1 MINLLAKGLKAL
13 NSDDSPWQISL
24 ALCLG
29 LLVGLTPLLTVHNM
43 FLLLLV
49 LIVRVNLGVF
59 SLSLGIFSGVAYVID
74 PLSEG
79 FGFWLLPVESLQS
92 FWTAMY
98 QISFW
103 RLLQFNN
110 SLVLGSLCLCL
121 LLVPAVFIGSK
132 VLIEQYRLTI
142 MSWVQRRRLI
152 VWLKSSRVFSAYLL
166 LNDRS
171 AK

>member
-1 MINLLAKGLKAL
+1 MISLLAKGLKAI
-13 NSDDSPWQISL
+13 NSDDSSWQISL

-29 LLVGLTPLLTVHNM
+29 MFVGLTPFLAVHNM

-49 LIVRVNLGVF
+49 VIVRVNLSVF
-59 SLSLGIFSGVAYVID
+59 SLSLGFFSGVAYVVD
-74 PLSEG
+74 PMSEG
-79 FGFWLLPVESLQS
+79 FGFWLLHIEDLQS

-110 SLVLGSLCLCL
+110 SLMLGSLCLCL
-121 LLVPAVFIGSK
+121 LLAPGVFIGTK
-132 VLIEQYRLTI
+132 ILIEQYRLTI

-152 VWLKSSRVFSAYLL
+152 VWLRSSRVLSAYKSLG
-166 LNDRS
+166 DRS